1 VLVMI
6 KYLPP
11 SLRGLMLAGFAA
23 AYMSTMATHIN
34 LGASYLINDC
44 YRRFLVRDREEAHYV
59 RAARIATI
67 LVTVAALLASTQMDS
82 IQGAWKFLISI
93 GAGAGLV
100 FMLRWFWWRVNA
112 WSEIAAMSA
121 SAVVSLLLQSRWA
134 SAIVEVFR
142 RFDPALPS
150 GPLDGAD
157 PHGFA
162 WLMIVTTAATTL
174 AWLGATF
181 VTSPEPREKL
191 IDFYL
196 KVQPSSFGWQPIAR
210 ATGTQSAQK
219 LKVGLV
225 HWLLGCVMLYSALFG
240 VGNIVFHRY
249 ASGILLL
256 VVATACI
263 SAIFW
268 DLNRRDWESLR

>member
-1 VLVMI
+1 M
-6 KYLPP
+6 
-11 SLRGLMLAGFAA
+11 
-23 AYMSTMATHIN
+23 
-34 LGASYLINDC
+34 
-44 YRRFLVRDREEAHYV
+44 E
-59 RAARIATI
+59 
-67 LVTVAALLASTQMDS
+67 S

-121 SAVVSLLLQSRWA
+121 SAAVSLFLQSRWA
-134 SAIVEVFR
+134 SRVVEVFR

-174 AWLGATF
+174 TWLVATF
-181 VTSPEPREKL
+181 ATSPEPREKL
-191 IDFYL
+191 VEFYL
-196 KVQPSSFGWQPIAR
+196 KVQPSSFGWQPIAQ

-249 ASGILLL
+249 GSGLLLL
-256 VVATACI
+256 VVAAASI

-268 DLNRRDWESLR
+268 DLKRRDWESLR